1 MPKSNA
7 LLGEAVL
14 RLLNS
19 WCGWCFSVFSV
30 LRPRL
35 LEIIKVMKL
44 KKKIF
49 SLRLLTSY
57 ISITKKGL
65 YSFVLYSTDNFILAI
80 TINCNDIFESF
91 VCANKYHTIL

>member
-1 MPKSNA
+1 MVWMVFFSFHSVKTPFIGNNQSN
-7 LLGEAVL
+7 
-14 RLLNS
+14 
-19 WCGWCFSVFSV
+19 
-30 LRPRL
+30 
-35 LEIIKVMKL
+35 EI

-49 SLRLLTSY
+49 SLRLLTRY

-91 VCANKYHTIL
+91 VCANMYHTIL

>member
-1 MPKSNA
+1 MVWMVFFSFLSVKTPFIGKNQSN
-7 LLGEAVL
+7 
-14 RLLNS
+14 
-19 WCGWCFSVFSV
+19 
-30 LRPRL
+30 
-35 LEIIKVMKL
+35 EI

-49 SLRLLTSY
+49 SLRLLTRY

-91 VCANKYHTIL
+91 VCANMYHTIL

>member
-1 MPKSNA
+1 MVWMVFFSFLSVKTPFIGNNQSN
-7 LLGEAVL
+7 
-14 RLLNS
+14 
-19 WCGWCFSVFSV
+19 
-30 LRPRL
+30 
-35 LEIIKVMKL
+35 EI
-44 KKKIF
+44 KKNIF